1 MAFSVLSI
9 PKRIHTTFANLRTG
23 VVLLILTG
31 IASALGTFILQR
43 PATDPDKFARA
54 YSPATLLWLDR
65 LGLTDIF
72 HAWWFLTLLGLVS
85 LSIVLVSIDRFPNA
99 WRFYARPYRKT
110 DSHFRAA
117 LPNKIE
123 LPISNAEDGL
133 NAAERA
139 LKKSGWPVERIADT
153 PGSPAR
159 AAFALDG
166 VARREP
172 SLYSER
178 HRFSVMAVYLV
189 HASLLLIFAGGIIDG
204 VFGYSGFMA
213 LEKGQTSN
221 VIELRKGG
229 TRQLPFAVKCDG
241 AGQENYADG
250 SPKRWWSKLA
260 VVDNGQEVQTKEIVV
275 NDPLIHNGL
284 RFYQASFGSTG
295 KLVGLKVAIT
305 PESGSP
311 NETMLPMN
319 QPLQLDHETTV
330 TLAEYIPDFFI
341 RDNQIFKKSDD
352 PVNPA
357 FRLQVK
363 DTATGEETK
372 LWMFPAYNP
381 AAQGEYSKYKFDFRE
396 MKMGYFTGLEVS
408 HEPGQWLVWAG
419 CLLMGAGL
427 FVAFYLVHMR
437 VWIAAV
443 TDVRGNLVLWVGGQ
457 SNKNRDRFEQKFNEL
472 VDNIRTELEGAS
484 AIPLS
489 AKKEKPELTLA
500 GVK

>member
-1 MAFSVLSI
+1 MAFSILSV
-9 PKRIHTTFANLRTG
+9 PKWIHKTLSNLRTG
-23 VVLLILTG
+23 VVLLISVGL
-31 IASALGTFILQR
+31 ASALGTFILQR
-43 PATDPDKFARA
+43 PATDPDKLTRA

-65 LGLTDIF
+65 LGLTDVF

-85 LSIVLVSIDRFPNA
+85 LSIILVSIDRFPNA

-110 DSHFRAA
+110 DSHFRSA

-123 LPISNAEDGL
+123 LPISNSEDGL
-133 NAAERA
+133 NAAERG
-139 LKKSGWPVERIADT
+139 LKKSGWPVERIADA

-159 AAFALDG
+159 AGFALDG
-166 VARREP
+166 VARNEP

-204 VFGYSGFMA
+204 VFGFSGFMA
-213 LEKGQTSN
+213 LQKGQTSN
-221 VIELRKGG
+221 TIELRTGG
-229 TRQLPFAVKCDG
+229 TKQLPFAVKCNG

-260 VVDNGQEVQTKEIVV
+260 VVENGQDVATKEIVV

-284 RFYQASFGSTG
+284 RFYQASFGTTG
-295 KLVGLKVAIT
+295 KLEGLKLVVT
-305 PESGSP
+305 PEQGVPS
-311 NETMLPMN
+311 EMTLTMN
-319 QPLQLDHETTV
+319 QPAQLDPQTTV
-330 TLAEYIPDFFI
+330 TLAEYIPDFFV
-341 RDNQIFKKSDD
+341 RDNQVFKRSDD

-363 DTATGEETK
+363 NATTGQDAK

-381 AAQGEYSKYKFDFRE
+381 AAQGEATSYKFEYRDME
-396 MKMGYFTGLEVS
+396 MANYTGLEVS
-408 HEPGQWLVWAG
+408 HEPGQWLVWG
-419 CLLMGAGL
+419 GVLLMGAGL

-437 VWIAAV
+437 VWIAVV
-443 TDVRGNLVLWVGGQ
+443 TDMRGNLVLWIGGQ
-457 SNKNRDRFEQKFNEL
+457 ANKNRDRFEQEFNEL
-472 VDNIRTELEGAS
+472 VDNIRTELESAS
-484 AIPLS
+484 AVPLF
-489 AKKEKPELTLA
+489 AQKEKPELTLA

>member
-9 PKRIHTTFANLRTG
+9 PKQIHKTLSSLRTG

-31 IASALGTFILQR
+31 IAAALGTFILQR
-43 PATDPDKFARA
+43 PATDPDKLARA

-72 HAWWFLTLLGLVS
+72 HTWWFLTLLGMVS
-85 LSIVLVSIDRFPNA
+85 LSIVLVSVDRFPNA

-110 DSHFRAA
+110 DSHFRSA
-117 LPNKIE
+117 LPNKVE
-123 LPISNAEDGL
+123 LPINNTEEGL

-139 LKKSGWPVERIADT
+139 LKKSGWPVERIADAPMT
-153 PGSPAR
+153 I
-159 AAFALDG
+159 
-166 VARREP
+166 EP

-178 HRFSVMAVYLV
+178 HRFSVMAVYIV

-213 LEKGQTSN
+213 LQNGQVSN

-229 TRQLPFAVKCDG
+229 TKQIPFSLQCNG
-241 AGQENYADG
+241 AGEETYPDG

-260 VVDNGQEVQTKEIVV
+260 VVDNGQQVKAKEIVV
-275 NDPLIHNGL
+275 NDPLVYNGL

-295 KLVGLKVAIT
+295 KLAGLKVALT
-305 PESGSP
+305 PDTGGNSREL
-311 NETMLPMN
+311 MLAMN
-319 QPLQLDHETTV
+319 QATEIAPNTTV

-363 DTATGEETK
+363 NTGTNDETK
-372 LWMFPAYNP
+372 LWMFPAYNS
-381 AAQGEYSKYKFDFRE
+381 AAQGENKTGYHIDFRE

-408 HEPGQWLVWAG
+408 HEPGQWLVW
-419 CLLMGAGL
+419 
-427 FVAFYLVHMR
+427 
-437 VWIAAV
+437 
-443 TDVRGNLVLWVGGQ
+443 GG
-457 SNKNRDRFEQKFNEL
+457 
-472 VDNIRTELEGAS
+472 VC
-484 AIPLS
+484 
-489 AKKEKPELTLA
+489 
-500 GVK
+500 